1 VAAGAARPYTH
12 VSITTGHGDGGETG
26 LLYGGRVPKDDLRTE
41 AYGSLDEAI
50 SALGLARSLASGTER
65 AGRLLELQRE
75 LFVVGAELA
84 TGPGHRADLQRH
96 FNVVTTEM
104 VEALGREIVDLEARV
119 PLPGGFVI
127 PGGTPTGAAIDLAR
141 TLVRRAERRTVT
153 LQRDGQLE
161 NPEVLRYLNRC
172 SDLLFMLAREAE
184 QGATVA
190 SGGQR
195 RRED

>member
-1 VAAGAARPYTH
+1 

-26 LLYGGRVPKDDLRTE
+26 LLYGGRVAKDDLHTE

-50 SALGLARSLASGTER
+50 SALGLARSLTDLPAR
-65 AGRLLELQRE
+65 AERLLALQRE

-84 TGPGHRADLQRH
+84 TGPGHRADLERH

-104 VEALGREIVDLEARV
+104 VDALETEIHDLEAHV

-127 PGGTPTGAAIDLAR
+127 PGGTPTGAAIDIAR

-153 LQRDGQLE
+153 LQREGLLE
-161 NPEVLRYLNRC
+161 NPEVLSYLNRC

-184 QGATVA
+184 QGSTVA

-195 RRED
+195 RREA